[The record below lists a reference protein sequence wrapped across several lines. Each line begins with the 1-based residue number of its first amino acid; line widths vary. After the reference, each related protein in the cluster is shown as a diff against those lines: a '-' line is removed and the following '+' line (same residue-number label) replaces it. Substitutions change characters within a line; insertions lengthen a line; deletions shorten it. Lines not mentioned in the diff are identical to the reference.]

1 MSASNSKDG
10 QVPAPT
16 SLTESLSVSGNARVN
31 KDKYILV
38 DFDHTITTPRDNQ
51 FSSGHCWINKAAY
64 KIAKSRDN
72 PKLLRAASVV
82 SAPVIYFRTIQKP
95 DKNPKPFE
103 TRVIGSIM
111 KGVTKDSTLIDCR
124 ELKPNKKFI
133 KQLKV
138 ANERGYKIA
147 IVTSTP
153 SYIIENW
160 MNSLPEDLKF
170 NYETVYGLE
179 LNSYKDN
186 GQVRLSG
193 PNYNH
198 QYTKICGTLG
208 SRAAKSAM
216 AAKLVL
222 RGKEV
227 YCSIGN
233 AEDDLVS
240 KEMVEKFLVKYG
252 MSPEAVKGAMQDF
265 NIVNLYAPMRGES
278 KTLVNGGIDG
288 EMTGLHLDFPEVG
301 PYSAP

>member
-1 MSASNSKDG
+1 VLVSNSKEG
-10 QVPAPT
+10 QSSAPT
-16 SLTESLSVSGNARVN
+16 SSTKPLSDSDTAKAH

-64 KIAKSRDN
+64 KIAKSKEN
-72 PKLLRAASVV
+72 PRLLRAASAV

-95 DKNPKPFE
+95 DKNPKPIE

-111 KGVTKDSTLIDCR
+111 KGVTKDSTLIDYH

-138 ANERGYKIA
+138 ANNRGYKIA

-153 SYIIENW
+153 SYVIENW
-160 MNSLPEDLKF
+160 MDSLPNDLKF
-170 NYETVYGLE
+170 QYETVYGLDI
-179 LNSYKDN
+179 NSYRDN

-193 PNYNH
+193 PNYKH
-198 QYTKICGTLG
+198 QYTRICGTLG
-208 SRAAKSAM
+208 SKAAKSAM
-216 AAKLVL
+216 AAKLIS
-222 RGKEV
+222 RGHEV

-240 KEMVEKFLVKYG
+240 KELVGKFLVNFG
-252 MSPEAVKGAMQDF
+252 MNSEEVKDAMTNL
-265 NIVNLYAPMRGES
+265 NIVNLYAPMKGES
-278 KTLVNGGIDG
+278 RTRINGGVDG
-288 EMTGLHLDFPEVG
+288 ELSGLHLDFPEIN
-301 PYSAP
+301 SDAAP